1 MKRKI
6 DSHGGADMIKL
17 VLSDLPG
24 GADAFT
30 LVAKF
35 CYGIKFEIDVTNVA
49 MLRCAAEYLEMT
61 EEYGKD
67 VALVS
72 NTENVLTDV
81 VFTDLK
87 STIQVLCSCQTLLPV
102 AEDLRIVSRCIN
114 AIACILCRSS
124 SKDSLG
130 KHGFSKLGD
139 SMNQTLLLSGGQMS
153 CCVYLFI
160 PFNRYY
166 RLSDLKVCRQ
176 APLLVQ

>member
-30 LVAKF
+30 VAKF

-139 SMNQTLLLSGGQMS
+139 SNT
-153 CCVYLFI
+153 
-160 PFNRYY
+160 NH
-166 RLSDLKVCRQ
+166 
-176 APLLVQ
+176 